1 MDEWDIIL
9 DFGECDGGSYPVQYE
24 AAFGGHVYYIRYR
37 HSWLTIDR
45 DPDTDREEEEL
56 LLQQLAEEDADDGSW
71 SDKETNVYLYLIS
84 KAIRDRSLRN
94 LVIPSVSEIRRHPFY
109 RRGPFPRYSL
119 HLCHVDHGHSEE
131 CYRVVTAK
139 EAFESLERDR
149 QLAHEAD
156 ENSKPRKL

>member
-9 DFGECDGGSYPVQYE
+9 GFGECDGGSYPVQYE
-24 AAFGGHVYYIRYR
+24 AAYGGHRYYIRYR
-37 HSWLTIDR
+37 HGWLTIDR
-45 DPDTDREEEEL
+45 DPDTVFVQR
-56 LLQQLAEEDADDGSW
+56 LAEEDADDGSW

-84 KAIRDRSLRN
+84 KAIRDGSLRS
-94 LVIPSVSEIRRHPFY
+94 LVIPGISEIRRHPFF

-119 HLCHVDHGHSEE
+119 NLCHVDHEHSEE

-149 QLAHEAD
+149 QLAHDAY
-156 ENSKPRKL
+156 ENSRPRKL